1 MSSIFPRAKS
11 WMIRIILRPFI
22 IFRMILSCGASYL
35 SADKFK
41 RRISAKMLRIN
52 TSHAYVT
59 RVDHGIIF
67 LSRLRAFGMLEH
79 SEASSP
85 TGTRG
90 QCS

>member
-22 IFRMILSCGASYL
+22 IFRMILSCGATYL

-52 TSHAYVT
+52 TSHACVT
-59 RVDHGIIF
+59 R
-67 LSRLRAFGMLEH
+67 RASAVVHVAISDGREQPP
-79 SEASSP
+79 P
-85 TGTRG
+85 TRYA
-90 QCS
+90 